1 MYNAAAF
8 LASTRPGVQQV
19 GQPQQQQQQQQM
31 QPQQTGYPG
40 QQQQT
45 LGAMPPQP
53 TGYMSYQQTGFPGQQ
68 LQQQQQFQQQQ
79 TPQFQQQ
86 QQIPMQYQAT
96 GQPSGLQGY
105 PSQQRIPPVP
115 QLPTGLSSFSPQ
127 PQQTF
132 SPPPQQQQQQ
142 QQQQHK
148 KTKSQ
153 AKIPTIRL
161 SFITAADQAKFE
173 QLFKAAVGE
182 GQALSGEWGLQK
194 AHVPPLWLLTRD

>member
-8 LASTRPGVQQV
+8 RPGVQQV

-45 LGAMPPQP
+45 LNAIPPQP

-68 LQQQQQFQQQQ
+68 LQQQQFQQQQ
-79 TPQFQQQ
+79 APQFQQQ
-86 QQIPMQYQAT
+86 QQMPMQYQAT
-96 GQPSGLQGY
+96 GQPGGLQGY
-105 PSQQRIPPVP
+105 PSQQGIPPVP

-127 PQQTF
+127 SQQTF

-142 QQQQHK
+142 QQQPQQHK

-194 AHVPPLWLLTRD
+194 ACIAPLWLLTSD

>member
-8 LASTRPGVQQV
+8 LASTGPGVQQV
-19 GQPQQQQQQQQM
+19 GQPQQQQQQQQQQM

-45 LGAMPPQP
+45 LSAMPPQP

-68 LQQQQQFQQQQ
+68 LQQQQFQPQQ

-86 QQIPMQYQAT
+86 QQMPMQYQAT
-96 GQPSGLQGY
+96 GQPGGLQGY

-132 SPPPQQQQQQ
+132 SPPPQQQ

-182 GQALSGEWGLQK
+182 GQALSGKWDLQK
-194 AHVPPLWLLTRD
+194 ACVPPLWVLTSD